1 MITRALVPLLLALL
15 LVGAL
20 VQLSCVAA
28 EHGTNSPAEATR
40 RLVTDV
46 DPPSALEIEG
56 GDAAENATG
65 PFLTR

>member
-20 VQLSCVAA
+20 VELSCVAA
-28 EHGTNSPAEATR
+28 EHGASGREAPG
-40 RLVTDV
+40 RLVPDV